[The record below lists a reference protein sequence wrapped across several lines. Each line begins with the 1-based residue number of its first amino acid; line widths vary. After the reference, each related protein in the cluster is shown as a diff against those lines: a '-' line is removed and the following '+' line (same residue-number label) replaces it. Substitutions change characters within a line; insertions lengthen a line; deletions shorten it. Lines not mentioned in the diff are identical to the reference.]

1 MRGKFMREKLV
12 YVSALGLLIAAAGV
26 STRGAQAERPQ
37 ASPGGAAAPRVAA
50 PIPPP
55 KPTVPEG
62 FTALFNGENLSG
74 WHVSRTNHHGTT
86 PEYRV
91 VHGMIVAT
99 QSPFGQGGILL
110 TDRKYKNVELYME
123 VKPDYGC
130 DSGLFFRSN
139 EAGNAYQVTMDY
151 LPGGSI
157 GGIYGEGLEGVNGR
171 SSAPAAAANPARRGA
186 AVGATGGAVPA
197 PAGVPGGTRD
207 GGAAEGSGGAPRP
220 PQVAGGIPLG
230 STTPQGDSPWM
241 KAWKREDWNKVRVR
255 IAGDV
260 PHITVWINDQQVTDF
275 TDTANH
281 AKDAVTEGSIAI
293 QVHGGDRWVPGGFWR
308 WRTIAV
314 KELPADA
321 R

>member
-1 MRGKFMREKLV
+1 MRGK
-12 YVSALGLLIAAAGV
+12 LIFVTAAGV
-26 STRGAQAERPQ
+26 ALAVTVSVRGAQPQ
-37 ASPGGAAAPRVAA
+37 AAQRGAGATAAPAVPP
-50 PIPPP
+50 PIAPP
-55 KPTVPEG
+55 KPLVPEG
-62 FTALFNGENLSG
+62 FTPLFNGQNLDG
-74 WHVSRTNHHGTT
+74 WHVSKTNHHGTT
-86 PEYRV
+86 PDYHV
-91 VHGMIVAT
+91 LQGMIVAT

-110 TDRKYKNVELYME
+110 TNKKYKNVELYTE

-139 EAGNAYQVTMDY
+139 EAGDAYQVTMDY

-157 GGIYGEGLEGVNGR
+157 GGIYGEGLEGVG
-171 SSAPAAAANPARRGA
+171 AGAGGPAATPAAA
-186 AVGATGGAVPA
+186 
-197 PAGVPGGTRD
+197 
-207 GGAAEGSGGAPRP
+207 E
-220 PQVAGGIPLG
+220 PQPDVAGGIPLG
-230 STTPQGDSPWM
+230 STTAQGSAPWM

-281 AKDAVTEGSIAI
+281 AKDGISAGALAI
-293 QVHGGDRWVPGGFWR
+293 QVHGGTRWVPGGFWR

>member
-1 MRGKFMREKLV
+1 MRGKLI
-12 YVSALGLLIAAAGV
+12 YVAAAGIAIAAAAASV
-26 STRGAQAERPQ
+26 PVRGAQPQ
-37 ASPGGAAAPRVAA
+37 AAQQPAGAAAAPAVPA
-50 PIPPP
+50 PITPP
-55 KPTVPEG
+55 KPFVPQG
-62 FTALFNGENLSG
+62 FTPLFNGENLDG
-74 WHVSRTNHHGTT
+74 WHVSKTNHHGTT
-86 PEYRV
+86 PDYHV
-91 VHGMIVAT
+91 LHGMIVAT
-99 QSPFGQGGILL
+99 QSPFGRGGILL
-110 TDRKYKNVELYME
+110 TNKKYKNVEFYTE

-139 EAGNAYQVTMDY
+139 EAGDAYQVTMDY

-157 GGIYGEGLEGVNGR
+157 GGIYGEGLEGVGAR
-171 SSAPAAAANPARRGA
+171 AGGPPATPGAAAGGRGA
-186 AVGATGGAVPA
+186 AVGASGTAVPA
-197 PAGVPGGTRD
+197 APRGA
-207 GGAAEGSGGAPRP
+207 GAA
-220 PQVAGGIPLG
+220 PQPDVAGGIPLG
-230 STTPQGDSPWM
+230 STTPQGNAPWM

-281 AKDAVTEGSIAI
+281 AKDGITEGALAI
-293 QVHGGDRWVPGGFWR
+293 QVHGGSRWVPGGFWR

>member
-1 MRGKFMREKLV
+1 MRNGLIYGAALV
-12 YVSALGLLIAAAGV
+12 LAVSSPQAGARV
-26 STRGAQAERPQ
+26 QAQAAQP
-37 ASPGGAAAPRVAA
+37 PVTAAVAPRVPA
-50 PIPPP
+50 PITPP

-110 TDRKYKNVELYME
+110 TDKKYKNVELYME

-151 LPGGSI
+151 LPGGAI
-157 GGIYGEGLEGVNGR
+157 GGIYGEGLEGVDGR
-171 SSAPAAAANPARRGA
+171 RSASAAAPNPARRGA

-197 PAGVPGGTRD
+197 PAGAAGEGR
-207 GGAAEGSGGAPRP
+207 GAAAP

-230 STTPQGDSPWM
+230 SSTANGDSAWM

-275 TDTANH
+275 TDSANH
-281 AKDAVTEGSIAI
+281 AKDGITEGAIAI

-321 R
+321 K